1 MDDLNLPWRVD
12 YGWGDWGMPITHTIY
27 DGNNNSVCEIYSQ
40 QPYCAGE
47 SPEVVAKYKRDKEL
61 AAHIVRCV
69 NSHDALVRALQHLA
83 DLHESNMAE
92 IGLAPIDS
100 ITLSNARAAL
110 AAARGEL

>member
-1 MDDLNLPWRVD
+1 MSNEQKTPWYSLPYSRD
-12 YGWGDWGMPITHTIY
+12 YATVYTS
-27 DGNNNSVCEIYSQ
+27 N
-40 QPYCAGE
+40 GE
-47 SPEVVAKYKRDKEL
+47 ALIATMKAEH

-110 AAARGEL
+110 AAARGKV